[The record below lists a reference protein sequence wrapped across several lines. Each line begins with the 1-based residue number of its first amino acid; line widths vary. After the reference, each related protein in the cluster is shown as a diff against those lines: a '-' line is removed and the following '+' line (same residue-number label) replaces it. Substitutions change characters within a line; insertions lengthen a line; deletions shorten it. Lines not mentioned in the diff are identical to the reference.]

1 VSPAGRSPLFFDRF
15 RREQARLPAGLIR
28 AMPPATPEAI
38 ARVEAALGGALP
50 ADYASFLRSFDGADL
65 FHGAIL
71 VAGAGSSAPLSIVEL
86 NAGNGAPGGELA
98 FAETPSG
105 DRFALDGAGRVLR
118 LRGGSEERTLAGSSF
133 ERWLDATVAKEQVL
147 YGADGEFAAEAFEPD
162 GEEVAPLIA
171 LRQAERALKVDPG
184 AAEAAHERGIAL
196 RRLGRG
202 RAAMEAFAAAAAL
215 DPENPWPWFDLG
227 RAALDEGR
235 DVARAFEAF
244 RRAAALEAGPGGA
257 RLLVWAARAALAAH
271 DEAGAAEAR
280 REALARD
287 PALADGLGR
296 AVSEAEAEG
305 DERALAEAAALAEAL
320 SPLAGVPPRH
330 RLPVIH
336 ADDHADHG
344 PRRPPPERRRAGAKR
359 PRSRR

>member
-1 VSPAGRSPLFFDRF
+1 VFFERF

-38 ARVEAALGGALP
+38 ARAEAALGGALP
-50 ADYASFLRSFDGADL
+50 TDYASFLRSFDGADL
-65 FHGAIL
+65 FHGAI
-71 VAGAGSSAPLSIVEL
+71 VIAGAGSSAPLSLVEL
-86 NAGNGAPGGELA
+86 NAGASGAGGELA

-105 DRFALDGAGRVLR
+105 DRFALDGSGRVLR

-147 YGADGEFAAEAFEPD
+147 YGPDGEFAAEAFEPD

-184 AAEAAHERGIAL
+184 SAEAAHDRGIAL

-202 RAAMEAFAAAAAL
+202 RAAMEAFVAATAL

-235 DVARAFEAF
+235 DVTRAAEAF

-257 RLLVWAARAALAAH
+257 RLLVWAARAALAAR

-280 REALARD
+280 REALVRD
-287 PALADGLGR
+287 PGLAEGLRR
-296 AVSEAEAEG
+296 AVAEAEAEG

-320 SPLAGVPPRH
+320 SPHPAAPPPRH
-330 RLPVIH
+330 RLPVIRHDAH
-336 ADDHADHG
+336 AGDG
-344 PRRPPPERRRAGAKR
+344 PRRSPPERRRGGAKR